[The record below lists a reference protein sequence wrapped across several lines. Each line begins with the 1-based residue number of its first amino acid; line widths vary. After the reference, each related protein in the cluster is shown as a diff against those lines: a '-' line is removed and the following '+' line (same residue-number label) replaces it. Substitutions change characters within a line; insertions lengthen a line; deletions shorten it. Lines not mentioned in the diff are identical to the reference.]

1 MVAFL
6 KADGTLSSFRFAN
19 VPIHL
24 EGPHLDLNHD
34 ELYQVALGD
43 LNFEGTSFSVKVT
56 MSLGKSGEFLV
67 EQGIIQTYLSKK
79 YYTEWIKPP
88 NPEEDKKE
96 EEVKEVVQYL
106 KGKYQVKFSGQQI
119 IKSGHNTYFFEFK
132 TNDQNRAIHGSE
144 VLFQVKKSEQ
154 PAQGNK

>member
-1 MVAFL
+1 
-6 KADGTLSSFRFAN
+6 
-19 VPIHL
+19 
-24 EGPHLDLNHD
+24 
-34 ELYQVALGD
+34 
-43 LNFEGTSFSVKVT
+43 

-106 KGKYQVKFSGQQI
+106 KGKYQVKFSG
-119 IKSGHNTYFFEFK
+119 
-132 TNDQNRAIHGSE
+132 
-144 VLFQVKKSEQ
+144 
-154 PAQGNK
+154 